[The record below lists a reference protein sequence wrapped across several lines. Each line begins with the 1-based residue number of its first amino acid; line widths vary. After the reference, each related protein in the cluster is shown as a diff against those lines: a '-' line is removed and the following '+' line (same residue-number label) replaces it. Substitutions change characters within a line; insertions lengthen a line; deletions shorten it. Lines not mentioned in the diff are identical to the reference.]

1 MPEKTK
7 FIFKSTIFTSIA
19 MITYFF
25 LLRGMHL
32 DEMPVLRLL
41 NFVFIFLGV
50 NYTIEKN
57 IIIQKETVYWK
68 NFMVGFYST
77 ILTVIIVLTILTVY
91 VNYIQPGFI
100 NILQNSFFFWKKDF
114 SFPLILFII
123 FIQGIIASIISSF
136 VVMLYWKKNMPKY

>member
-7 FIFKSTIFTSIA
+7 FIFKSAIFTSIA

-100 NILQNSFFFWKKDF
+100 NILQNSFFFWKNDF